1 MSVSSE
7 DAVAVA
13 ADVEV
18 AEVAVEADDDGSVIA
33 SVVVDDVEEDA
44 VADAV
49 VAAVPVPVVETPK
62 KKRVIKRRKKS
73 TGSTTKAG
81 KASKATKEKDKKGG
95 GSTAK
100 QKKRKKKAPREETT
114 RFARISNERLNA
126 ATAAREMLI
135 QTVPR
140 LPVPIT
146 DTHVVRS
153 FGQLQVEG
161 VGEPAKFATA
171 NALYPVG
178 FSCDRYE
185 FSPVHGRV
193 LKMRCSI
200 LDGSRIRKNRAQ
212 PEDIPDGPVFRVM
225 WGQGIDEDCDKIDYP
240 YDPYSNSTP
249 LTSSGGDDAVAIP
262 AGPGISK
269 SPMVAPEAGMRV
281 KVRFDQDQFYYGTID
296 SVVDKDADKPKRKK
310 RKSVDIKIN
319 YDDGSSEVAVF
330 PDPDIVLVMPGR
342 TSPANSIK

>member
-7 DAVAVA
+7 DGVVVA

-33 SVVVDDVEEDA
+33 SVVVDEGEEDVA
-44 VADAV
+44 ADAV
-49 VAAVPVPVVETPK
+49 VAAVPVPIETPK
-62 KKRVIKRRKKS
+62 KKRVVKKRKKS
-73 TGSTTKAG
+73 AGS
-81 KASKATKEKDKKGG
+81 ATKDKGKKGSG
-95 GSTAK
+95 AVK
-100 QKKRKKKAPREETT
+100 KKKRKKKAPREETT

-161 VGEPAKFATA
+161 IGEPAKFATA

-200 LDGSRIRKNRAQ
+200 LDGRRIK
-212 PEDIPDGPVFRVM
+212 EKSGHTDDGTDGPVFRVM
-225 WGQGIDEDCDKIDYP
+225 WGQGVDEDSDKIDYP

-249 LTSSGGDDAVAIP
+249 LTRSGEVDAVAIP
-262 AGPGISK
+262 AGPGGS
-269 SPMVAPEAGMRV
+269 SSMVVPEEGMRV
-281 KVRFDQDQFYYGTID
+281 KVRFDRDQFYYGTIS
-296 SVVDKDADKPKRKK
+296 SVVEKDSDKKKKKK
-310 RKSVDIKIN
+310 RKSVDIKIK
-319 YDDGSSEVAVF
+319 YDDGSSETAVF
-330 PDPDIVLVMPGR
+330 PDPDISLVMPGTNIR
-342 TSPANSIK
+342 RVL